1 MKLFAKFLTI
11 SSLLFLQISC
21 NIEDDQHEDHKH
33 DYSKTNIKRITIKDA
48 VVNTN
53 AFNKLTKPNKQI
65 KNINGRVIND
75 TINNFSIETES
86 GTYIEKENY
95 HSYTFKVIR
104 ENGSEFLL
112 ENIVVDKYND
122 SDYRTFLYQYDI
134 TQDELNLI
142 NNNQYVDL
150 NNKISIIVLENSSI
164 SDYLNTNSKID
175 YNSMC
180 YVSNTYY
187 VEGSFICPENGHNYS
202 NYTSCPYFDDGT
214 ASPTHGNWATDVSL
228 TPCVD
233 TGGFNNTDAGNES
246 PSGENGGS
254 GTGGS
259 STTTPTTTNYQ
270 KLREKCF
277 TENNPEVSSWLNQPE
292 NADIKNDVREYLENS
307 VNHDGLQS
315 TETCYPQEN
324 IENIENFKQDI
335 IDSGLDLDF
344 ELSINSPANID
355 ITYIEDASEDAK
367 RILNCALDKLK
378 KSNNFKNLYD
388 STFGGNDNRIN
399 LKIEIGNLPSGVGGQ
414 THAQYNGV
422 SGQVTN
428 LVNTITI
435 SRDRILNTST
445 IYLANLIVHEMI
457 HAYLNI
463 QRANLGTDIYNLN
476 NYDTL
481 GDFLVSNQPI
491 SANNNNVDTHT
502 FMFQNMI
509 PVFVNIYNEILSEL
523 VNQNEINFSIGTEL
537 SNPTTGEVYEAW
549 SVQNFLYYLSTHGLD
564 KSHDGTITNQAYMN
578 EIGNFP
584 NKSIPRDF
592 YYIRDAMNSFTK
604 KCI

>member
-1 MKLFAKFLTI
+1 
-11 SSLLFLQISC
+11 C

-53 AFNKLTKPNKQI
+53 AFNKLTKPTKQI

-104 ENGSEFLL
+104 ENGSDFLL

-164 SDYLNTNSKID
+164 SNYLNTNSKID

-187 VEGSFICPENGHNYS
+187 VEGSFICPLGNHNYS
-202 NYTSCPYFDDGT
+202 NYPSCDFFKDGT
-214 ASPTHGNWATDVSL
+214 VLPTHGNWATDVSL

-233 TGGFNNTDAGNES
+233 AGGINNTDAGNES

-270 KLREKCF
+270 KLREKCI

-292 NADIKNDVREYLENS
+292 NADIKNDVIDYLENS
-307 VNHDGLQS
+307 VNPDGLQS
-315 TETCYPQEN
+315 TESCYDESSEEFQNVMDMYDILDDGMVNGEPILVGPDVPIYDMAEYLSCFNTSLGATITIYADQPTSGAHDLLGDDGVGHAFVSIKQGTN
-324 IENIENFKQDI
+324 IATLGFYPI
-335 IDSGLDLDF
+335 
-344 ELSINSPANID
+344 
-355 ITYIEDASEDAK
+355 
-367 RILNCALDKLK
+367 
-378 KSNNFKNLYD
+378 
-388 STFGGNDNRIN
+388 STTGSVFGATPGIYGNDQNHSYDVSISVSVSSIK
-399 LKIEIGNLPSGVGGQ
+399 LTQIIGNLISNTDPIYELHQYNCTDVAVGIGNVSGMNIPSCESPSVWNGDTPGTLGEMIRNMPTPSGGSKNLTGGN
-414 THAQYNGV
+414 AP
-422 SGQVTN
+422 
-428 LVNTITI
+428 
-435 SRDRILNTST
+435 
-445 IYLANLIVHEMI
+445 
-457 HAYLNI
+457 
-463 QRANLGTDIYNLN
+463 LN
-476 NYDTL
+476 NC
-481 GDFLVSNQPI
+481 N
-491 SANNNNVDTHT
+491 
-502 FMFQNMI
+502 
-509 PVFVNIYNEILSEL
+509 
-523 VNQNEINFSIGTEL
+523 
-537 SNPTTGEVYEAW
+537 
-549 SVQNFLYYLSTHGLD
+549 
-564 KSHDGTITNQAYMN
+564 
-578 EIGNFP
+578 
-584 NKSIPRDF
+584 
-592 YYIRDAMNSFTK
+592 
-604 KCI
+604 

>member
-1 MKLFAKFLTI
+1 MFSIITLFL
-11 SSLLFLQISC
+11 LQISC

-33 DYSKTNIKRITIKDA
+33 GHLKTNIKRITIKDA

-53 AFNKLTKPNKQI
+53 AFNKLTKPNKRI
-65 KNINGRVIND
+65 NNINGRVIND

-150 NNKISIIVLENSSI
+150 NKKISIIVLENSSI

-175 YNSMC
+175 YNAMC
-180 YVSNTYY
+180 YESNTYY
-187 VEGSFICPENGHNYS
+187 VEGSFICPLGYHNYS
-202 NYTSCPYFDDGT
+202 NYPSCDYFKDGT
-214 ASPTHGNWATDVSL
+214 VSPTHGSWATDVSL

-233 TGGFNNTDAGNES
+233 AGGFNNTDAGNES

-307 VNHDGLQS
+307 VNQDGLQS
-315 TETCYPQEN
+315 TESCYPEESVDFIIEAVNDLMNDECVILPTIFDLSEIVAPFNPNLFGDYPAPTVEHDHDAIEQQFNNLRNTNGNLAAVNYLINTYNMNTFGPYSITYSYSISFANGLPGGRPAITLPGYDISNNLVSCEVKIDTNLFDFTDFGFITRVIKHELYHVLQSEIYPRYQLSDAVKEFDAYYSQIFGFTDLKQIQELDIVCQLSKYM
-324 IENIENFKQDI
+324 IENMNLLSVLEKSERQDM
-335 IDSGLDLDF
+335 IDRVNNTF
-344 ELSINSPANID
+344 P
-355 ITYIEDASEDAK
+355 
-367 RILNCALDKLK
+367 RICP
-378 KSNNFKNLYD
+378 
-388 STFGGNDNRIN
+388 
-399 LKIEIGNLPSGVGGQ
+399 E
-414 THAQYNGV
+414 
-422 SGQVTN
+422 
-428 LVNTITI
+428 
-435 SRDRILNTST
+435 
-445 IYLANLIVHEMI
+445 
-457 HAYLNI
+457 
-463 QRANLGTDIYNLN
+463 
-476 NYDTL
+476 
-481 GDFLVSNQPI
+481 
-491 SANNNNVDTHT
+491 
-502 FMFQNMI
+502 
-509 PVFVNIYNEILSEL
+509 
-523 VNQNEINFSIGTEL
+523 
-537 SNPTTGEVYEAW
+537 
-549 SVQNFLYYLSTHGLD
+549 
-564 KSHDGTITNQAYMN
+564 
-578 EIGNFP
+578 
-584 NKSIPRDF
+584 
-592 YYIRDAMNSFTK
+592 
-604 KCI
+604 